1 MISYRI
7 NYLHFKIIKGGANE
21 VDANEVDA
29 NEVDANEVDANEVD
43 ANEVDGLSEAK
54 GGKRS

>member
-43 ANEVDGLSEAK
+43 GLSEAK